1 MTALGVLWLVALLQF
16 KHAICDGPLQT
27 LWMLKEKGIYG
38 KAGGLAHAGIHG
50 AGSLIMLLVFGM
62 GLLPSLL
69 LAAAD
74 ALIHYHVD
82 YAKESVVRK
91 KDWSPDKPYFWW
103 ALTVDQMLHHF
114 TYLGMAAVIVVL
126 AL

>member
-1 MTALGVLWLVALLQF
+1 MTALAVLGLLALLQF

-38 KAGGLAHAGIHG
+38 KPGGLAHSGIHG
-50 AGSLIMLLVFGM
+50 AGSLVMLLVFGM

-74 ALIHYHVD
+74 AIVHYHVD
-82 YAKESVVRK
+82 YAKETVVRMK
-91 KDWSPDKPYFWW
+91 HWSPEKPYFWW
-103 ALTVDQMLHHF
+103 ALTADQMLHHF
-114 TYLGMAAVIVVL
+114 TYVGMAAAAVTL
-126 AL
+126 AS